1 MIFNNNILSRRR
13 NINKEKN
20 NTTKNK
26 FVGILEVSTRGSA
39 VVICESIEE
48 KIHIEN
54 IGQYLHNDNVE
65 VYVFSR
71 KKNGKYLGEIT
82 NLIKRDK
89 SEYVGKIQISEK
101 FAFVLI
107 DNKRIHVDIFVPK
120 DKINKAKNN
129 DKVLVKITEWRKNS
143 QSPNGIIKKVLGI
156 EGEHNT
162 EIHSILAEYGLPYD
176 FESDIKEFANNIDTS
191 INKAEIL
198 KRRDFRE
205 ELTFTIDPVDAKDFD
220 DAISF
225 KKLENKSYEIG
236 IHIAD
241 VSHYLQPKTILDN
254 EAFSRATSVYL
265 VDRVVPMLPEVLSN
279 KACSLRP
286 NEEKFTFSA
295 VFIIQNSSVIN
306 QWFGKTVIKSDYR
319 FSYEEAQMVIETKDS
334 IINKEVSLT
343 GKEYKIP
350 SRVKTAILTL
360 NEIAVEMRKKRMKQG
375 AISFDKKEVRFTIN
389 KDKEPTGVY
398 VKESKEANKLVE
410 EFMLL
415 ANKKVSEYVGKTIK
429 KTPFIY
435 RVHDLP
441 DESKIKALKEVAKS
455 LGHKLDISS
464 KNKMSESLN
473 ALLKAVKGKKEQS
486 LIESLAIRSM
496 SKAEYTTN
504 NIGHYGLSFDYYS
517 HFTSPIRRYPDVM
530 VHRLLE
536 KYLSQEKAT
545 NVDFYGSACD
555 HCTQREI
562 LATRA
567 ERDSIKFMQIKYMQ
581 DKMNTKFNGV
591 ISGITDWG
599 IFVEIV
605 ENKCEGMIPVR
616 DLKGDFFV
624 YNKDNH
630 SLTGKKTKATYQ
642 LGDAVRVQVK
652 HADLIKKQLDF
663 ILAE

>member
-1 MIFNNNILSRRR
+1 MRRR
-13 NINKEKN
+13 ENKIKN
-20 NTTKNK
+20 R
-26 FVGILEVSTRGSA
+26 FVGILDVSVRGVAA
-39 VVICESIEE
+39 VVCDGVEE
-48 KIHIEN
+48 KIHLEN
-54 IGQYLHNDNVE
+54 IGQYLHNDFVE

-71 KKNGKYLGEIT
+71 RKKNKYYGEIT
-82 NLIKRDK
+82 KLLKREK
-89 SEYVGKIQISEK
+89 KEYVGKIEISEK
-101 FAFVLI
+101 FSFVI
-107 DNKRIHVDIFVPK
+107 VDNKRIHVDIFVPISL
-120 DKINKAKNN
+120 INKAKNN
-129 DKVLVKITEWRKNS
+129 DKVLVEITEWRKNS

-176 FESDIKEFANNIDTS
+176 FEKEIKEFADNIDTT
-191 INKAEIL
+191 INKDEVSN
-198 KRRDFRE
+198 RRDFRD

-225 KKLENKSYEIG
+225 KRISNSSYEIG

-241 VSHYLQPKTILDN
+241 VSHYLQPNTILDQ
-254 EAFSRATSVYL
+254 EAFNRATSVYL

-286 NEEKFTFSA
+286 NEEKYTFSA
-295 VFIIQNSSVIN
+295 VFTIDKNKVIN
-306 QWFGKTVIKSDYR
+306 EWFGKTIINSNYR
-319 FSYEEAQMVIETKDS
+319 FSYEEAQEIIETKKN
-334 IINKEVSLT
+334 IIRKEVSLKNT
-343 GKEYKIP
+343 EYSVTNNVKEAVLK
-350 SRVKTAILTL
+350 L
-360 NEIAVEMRKKRMKQG
+360 NEIAIYMRKERMKNG
-375 AISFDKKEVRFTIN
+375 AISFDKKEVRFSIN
-389 KDKEPTGVY
+389 KEKEPTGVY
-398 VKESKEANKLVE
+398 VKESKESNKLVE

-415 ANKKVSEYVGKTIK
+415 ANRKVSEYIGKRNK
-429 KTPFIY
+429 KNLFIY

-455 LGHKLDISS
+455 LGYNLDISS
-464 KNKMSESLN
+464 RRRMSESLN
-473 ALLKAVKGKKEQS
+473 KMLKQIKGKKEQS

-496 SKAEYTTN
+496 SKAEYSTK
-504 NIGHYGLSFDYYS
+504 NIGHYGLSFEYYS
-517 HFTSPIRRYPDVM
+517 HFTSPIRRYPDVI

-536 KYLSQEKAT
+536 KYLNKENPSGHESY
-545 NVDFYGSACD
+545 NSACD

-562 LATRA
+562 LATKA

-581 DKMNTKFNGV
+581 DKTNKKFNGV

-616 DLKGDFFV
+616 DLKGDYYI
-624 YNKDNH
+624 YNKDDH
-630 SLTGKKTKATYQ
+630 SLIGKKSKMKYQ
-642 LGDAVRVQVK
+642 LGDSIQVQVK